1 MLDSTITSPHRKPLE
16 LIKIDRPQFTQK
28 KVQHDAGHG
37 QTLPNAPTAIEQ
49 SSASGP
55 SPPSAS
61 SPIAAA
67 VPAMQI
73 HNRYLIAESEEGVVV
88 IDQHALHE
96 RILYEQLRE
105 RVLSESLEAQ
115 RLLVPEAVDLS
126 PAEAATALANQ
137 ELFAQLGVE
146 LSAFGGDTVLV
157 TSYPAML
164 ANFRP
169 AEVLRDLLECL
180 AAGGKAPDR
189 RDVLDKLLHMVACKA
204 AIKAGDRLSPEE
216 VAALIEMR
224 HLAHDSHHCP
234 HGRPTALVFTREE
247 LDRQFLRT

>member
-1 MLDSTITSPHRKPLE
+1 ET
-16 LIKIDRPQFTQK
+16 
-28 KVQHDAGHG
+28 
-37 QTLPNAPTAIEQ
+37 
-49 SSASGP
+49 
-55 SPPSAS
+55 
-61 SPIAAA
+61 
-67 VPAMQI
+67 
-73 HNRYLIAESEEGVVV
+73 
-88 IDQHALHE
+88 
-96 RILYEQLRE
+96 
-105 RVLSESLEAQ
+105 
-115 RLLVPEAVDLS
+115 VDLS
-126 PAEAATALANQ
+126 PAEAALALANR

-146 LSAFGGDTVLV
+146 VSAFGGDTVLV

-169 AEVLRDLLECL
+169 AEVLHDLLDCL
-180 AAGGKAPDR
+180 ATSGKTPDR

-204 AIKAGDRLSPEE
+204 AIKAGDRLSPDE